1 MPRVALHRGFRYIH
15 EPLPVDDPA
24 IPVLGHGELVADLRR
39 RLTYSHGGTFLITGF
54 RGVGKSTLV
63 MRALEEAARA
73 RPAGDVLLPV
83 HLNVAR
89 HMESDQLLFAVVRR
103 VFETLEDRGLME
115 QLPGDVQNALILAYM
130 RTSLS
135 FKQTHS
141 EGSER
146 GGTVGMA
153 ASQGPLGSFSPSA
166 NLSGKQMSSRATEAS
181 FLAYSELDVEHDL
194 VRIIQLLDLGHVRRE
209 RRGLLRR
216 RRSARLRIHPVVV
229 LDEVDKLT
237 ENSRDALT
245 ALETLL
251 GRLKSVLTSR
261 GAHFL
266 LIGGPDLHDSALRD
280 ADRGNGLYESVFAWR
295 MYVPCLWDAPDRLIR
310 ELVRRGEAEDGAA
323 RGTADGA
330 DGADAGPAGP
340 RGGGD
345 PAGRGPAG
353 VGPAG
358 MDPAD
363 RNSADRNSADMDPV
377 GMDPA
382 DSDAVP
388 LDLLIRYLRFKSR
401 GVLRRL
407 LQELNGLVVWDDES
421 GRPALVLDEDTL
433 LRVAFYSELE
443 GVVAETVAPGGGRA
457 GHALLPLDEDRRR
470 LGGFHILDWILR
482 SRGRAFTA
490 GEIESEID
498 PLLQVDL
505 PFVDRLLRHLVRR
518 NVITVVSER
527 GGADRTVIGNVAA
540 VGAAYYRLSDEYA
553 DRLPGLAR
561 FSESERADLGLAGVL
576 PGPDVRPSPPGTGH
590 GPGARATPDPD
601 AETFV
606 TAVAGGG
613 RLMTRLAGRYEVGPL
628 IGQGGMGAVYRGR
641 DLQTGDEV
649 AVKLLNAALTTDETM
664 RARFRREASIGMRV
678 RHRHI
683 ARTVDVVDEPS
694 LALIMEYVEGPTLRT
709 LMSDEGPLT
718 PARTAVLARQLG
730 SALVHLAQL
739 RLSRTDLKPSN
750 VILHR
755 ERGAVIVDLG
765 LVHGTRGD
773 ASLPEITLTGM
784 MVGTPGYMSP
794 EQLNGDSLDIRSD
807 IFTLGLLLWECLMGR
822 SAFAQGSMQARLYAI
837 VNEDVDPDV
846 LPVSPELK
854 AVIRRCTAR
863 DPGARYQTPEQFLAD
878 LEATPEADGGSL
890 VV

>member
-1 MPRVALHRGFRYIH
+1 MALHREFRYIH

-146 GGTVGMA
+146 GGTVGMS
-153 ASQGPLGSFSPSA
+153 ASQGPLGPFSPNA

-194 VRIIQLLDLGHVRRE
+194 VRIIQLLDHGHVRSE

-216 RRSARLRIHPVVV
+216 RRTTRLRIHPVVV

-237 ENSRDALT
+237 ENSQDALT
-245 ALETLL
+245 ALEALL

-295 MYVPCLWDAPDRLIR
+295 MYVPCLWEAPERLIR
-310 ELVRRGEAEDGAA
+310 ELVRRGAAED
-323 RGTADGA
+323 RDDTV
-330 DGADAGPAGP
+330 PV
-340 RGGGD
+340 
-345 PAGRGPAG
+345 AGRPGAGSPIAGGAPGTPDLGPDP
-353 VGPAG
+353 GPGPGPNSGPGPSPSPSQDASPG
-358 MDPAD
+358 PDPG
-363 RNSADRNSADMDPV
+363 PW
-377 GMDPA
+377 
-382 DSDAVP
+382 SDDTTQGDALP
-388 LDLLIRYLRFKSR
+388 LEHLIRYLRFKSR

-407 LQELNGLVVWDDES
+407 LQELNALVVWDDDS

-443 GVVAETVAPGGGRA
+443 SVVAETVTPGSGRA
-457 GHALLPLDEDRRR
+457 GQALLPLDEDRRR

-498 PLLQVDL
+498 PLLHVDL
-505 PFVDRLLRHLVRR
+505 PFIDRLLRHLVRR

-540 VGAAYYRLSDEYA
+540 VGAAYYRLSDAYA
-553 DRLPGLAR
+553 DRLPGLVR
-561 FSESERADLGLAGVL
+561 FSESERADLGLAGVFA
-576 PGPDVRPSPPGTGH
+576 DSVVRSSVSDRSSVSGG
-590 GPGARATPDPD
+590 RAAIDSG
-601 AETFV
+601 FL
-606 TAVAGGG
+606 TAVTGA

-641 DLQTGDEV
+641 DLQTGDDV
-649 AVKLLNAALTTDETM
+649 AVKMLNTALITDEAM
-664 RARFRREASIGMRV
+664 RARFRREASIGMRI

-683 ARTVDVVDEPS
+683 ARTVDVVEEPN
-694 LALIMEYVEGPTLRT
+694 LALIMEHIEGPTLRT
-709 LMSDEGPLT
+709 LIRDEGPLT
-718 PARTAVLARQLG
+718 PGRTAVLAQQLG
-730 SALVHLAQL
+730 SALVHLAHL
-739 RLSRTDLKPSN
+739 RLSRIDLKPSN

-755 ERGAVIVDLG
+755 DRGGVIVDLG

-773 ASLPEITLTGM
+773 ASLPEITLAGM

-794 EQLNGDSLDIRSD
+794 EQLNGETLDIRSD

-822 SAFAQGSMQARLYAI
+822 SPFAEGPVQARLYAI
-837 VNEDVDPDV
+837 VNEDVDPSP
-846 LPVSPELK
+846 LPVSPQLK
-854 AVIRRCTAR
+854 TVVRRCTAR
-863 DPGARYQTPEQFLAD
+863 DPRERYQTPEQFLED
-878 LEATPEADGGSL
+878 LEGTPEAGERNSGA
-890 VV
+890 V